1 MLGGRPCMHD
11 GAPSIDK
18 DHEHPPLPGG
28 DWVSGV
34 ADAAG
39 VAHGAPLLQLQRGGS
54 ERLHLAVSSKSSVSK
69 QVSKQRKE
77 CAADGEVAAVAS
89 SGMRRR
95 CRAAKLHAHSL
106 TAYLLTCVFTYLLT
120 HLEVRAAAFKG
131 TRSGERNVAGE
142 QRAITVRRLAWE
154 FKRKCADVLLKK

>member
-1 MLGGRPCMHD
+1 MRRGSWGVGGAMLGGRPCMHD

-95 CRAAKLHAHSL
+95 CRAAKLHTHSL
-106 TAYLLTCVFTYLLT
+106 TAYLRVHLLAYSPRSVCRRLQR
-120 HLEVRAAAFKG
+120 HSERRAQRCRRAASHHGAA
-131 TRSGERNVAGE
+131 AGLGV
-142 QRAITVRRLAWE
+142 QT
-154 FKRKCADVLLKK
+154 